1 MKTRKL
7 RKLFTK
13 LQAVK
18 QDISDVTEEYTRDRR
33 DLVSHLLPLF
43 SAFFFSEVSHDWRLS

>member
-18 QDISDVTEEYTRDRR
+18 QDISDVTEEYNRDRR
-33 DLVSHLLPLF
+33 DLVSHLHPLYFFCLPLF
-43 SAFFFSEVSHDWRLS
+43 EMSSLG

>member
-1 MKTRKL
+1 MLFSYLQVETKTRKL

-18 QDISDVTEEYTRDRR
+18 QDISDVTEEYNRDRR
-33 DLVSHLLPLF
+33 DLVIFLQNNPFL
-43 SAFFFSEVSHDWRLS
+43 